1 VSSLPDGAHIAYTGV
16 AVRDLSQRHAIRPK
30 NMPPSPTASPCVFA
44 GDTLYCSAKSGFI
57 PGPNSG
63 VYAATTSH
71 QAHQTMRNQLDN
83 LEEAEMKFDQV
94 VFTTVYLDDL
104 SDMPLFEK
112 VYHKYFTAIAPARVN
127 VQQIAP
133 HDRKPNDEEEYPDL
147 EQMSL
152 IAVRS
157 HPKQ

>member
-1 VSSLPDGAHIAYTGV
+1 ML
-16 AVRDLSQRHAIRPK
+16 VRVIL
-30 NMPPSPTASPCVFA
+30 
-44 GDTLYCSAKSGFI
+44 
-57 PGPNSG
+57 
-63 VYAATTSH
+63 
-71 QAHQTMRNQLDN
+71 LDN

-94 VFTTVYLDDL
+94 VFTTVYVDDL

-112 VYHKYFTAIAPARVN
+112 VYRKYFTAIAPARVN

-133 HDRKPNDEEEYPDL
+133 HDRKPNDEEQYPDL

-152 IAVRS
+152 IAVRT